1 MRPMLLAMA
10 MLALAATIALHSN
23 VSGTTASAQQDSFE
37 VAQSVPCPNNR
48 CVR

>member
-1 MRPMLLAMA
+1 MLLAIA
-10 MLALAATIALHSN
+10 MLALVAMIVPLSD
-23 VSGTTASAQQDSFE
+23 VSVTTASTQQESFE